1 VKNLFSSFPGSYFF
15 IFAASDFYFLID
27 MRLYNH
33 SVFPLIFFLALIFPL
48 SGLTQTNKPGT
59 KEETKS
65 RKELNRE
72 KMEEDRIARWDFGIN
87 FGTYFSNKSTANYYN
102 GSDGNVN
109 TIKYVMSNYYWYQE
123 IRHLLN
129 AADTV
134 IIEGLPTNMRY
145 HVALTGGLFFRYN
158 FTSVWG
164 IFLEGDYAQLN
175 TDGEFTANIDPATY
189 LTEPNIQLFG
199 IHGREQRV
207 NLDLG
212 VHRRFPVY
220 RKKMNLFVQV
230 GLNVN
235 YCQVMKNYINFYDK
249 EYSIINIYGNQNYI
263 PNTNLQENQT
273 YQNGFGYGLYA
284 GGGMGFIFSRQIG
297 LELGGYLHYITVS
310 LEGYN
315 QFRPSG
321 GIYLRFV
328 LNNLISREEE

>member
-1 VKNLFSSFPGSYFF
+1 MSPYS
-15 IFAASDFYFLID
+15 
-27 MRLYNH
+27 R
-33 SVFPLIFFLALIFPL
+33 SVFPLIFFLALLFPL
-48 SGLTQTNKPGT
+48 TGMTQTNKPGT

-65 RKELNRE
+65 RKQLNRE

-87 FGTYFSNKSTANYYN
+87 FGACFSNKYTANYYN
-102 GSDGNVN
+102 GSNGNVN
-109 TIKYVMSNYYWYQE
+109 TINYVMTNYYWYEE
-123 IRHLLN
+123 IKHLLN
-129 AADTV
+129 VADTV
-134 IIEGLPTNMRY
+134 IIEGLPTNMHY

-158 FTSVWG
+158 FTSLWG
-164 IFLEGDYAQLN
+164 IFLEVDYAQLN
-175 TDGEFTANIDPATY
+175 TDGVFTANIDPATY
-189 LTEPNIQLFG
+189 LTEPNLQLFG
-199 IHGREQRV
+199 IHGREQRI

-220 RKKMNLFVQV
+220 RKKMNLFAQA

-235 YCQVMKNYINFYDK
+235 YCQVMKNYINFNDK

-263 PNTNLQENQT
+263 PNTNLQEYQT
-273 YQNGFGYGLYA
+273 YQNGFGYGFYA

-297 LELGGYLHYITVS
+297 LELGGYLHYITVN

-321 GIYLRFV
+321 GVYLRFV